1 MYWFPRTRF
10 VDEKGIAGQ
19 MRHIGSEL
27 NEFKQEL
34 AAQDMQAAMIELMD
48 LRHSVETASRIL
60 QEKYG
65 ADVNMKPLPVFHLC
79 GIEPDDYLDELIAY
93 YRIFADAVLG
103 RCVSAIVLKL
113 LWLLQAVD
121 TEVDLMLARMPD
133 TTRELYIE
141 LVKQKNNERG
151 YYQAAEVDDTRAKHS
166 QKEEED

>member
-27 NEFKQEL
+27 NEFKREL
-34 AAQDMQAAMIELMD
+34 AAQDMQAAMIELLD
-48 LRHSVETASRIL
+48 LRHSVETAIRIL

-65 ADVNMKPLPVFHLC
+65 VDADLMPLPVFHLY
-79 GIEPDDYLDELIAY
+79 GMGPDDYLDELVAY

-103 RCVSAIVLKL
+103 RDVSVIVLKL

-121 TEVDLMLARMPD
+121 TEVDLMLACMPGATSD
-133 TTRELYIE
+133 MYIE
-141 LVKQKNNERG
+141 LVKHKNNERG
-151 YYQAAEVDDTRAKHS
+151 YYRDGPFG
-166 QKEEED
+166 

>member
-48 LRHSVETASRIL
+48 LRHSVETAIRIL

-65 ADVNMKPLPVFHLC
+65 VDADLKPLPVFHLY
-79 GIEPDDYLDELIAY
+79 GMGPDDYLDELVSY

-103 RCVSAIVLKL
+103 RRDVSAIVLKL
-113 LWLLQAVD
+113 LWLLQAID
-121 TEVDLMLARMPD
+121 SEVDLMLDCMPAA
-133 TTRELYIE
+133 TRDLYIE
-141 LVKQKNNERG
+141 MVKQKNNDRG
-151 YYQAAEVDDTRAKHS
+151 YYQAAEAAGDA
-166 QKEEED
+166 E